1 MSESAPKRSRFFFN
15 MLGLNLL
22 WKTPIYIRYRNDCS
36 NKLRKKVFSGI
47 AGAVFWLYGLSG
59 SGKSTLAIEME
70 KRLHKQGALSIV
82 LDGDN
87 LRTGLNKDLTFSEDH
102 RKENVRR
109 VSEVAKLLCENG
121 LIVLVSLITPLKEF
135 RESAR
140 SIIGSRNFKEIY
152 IKASF
157 ETCQQRDVKGLYAKA
172 NQGLIN
178 TFTGKGSCFEEPED
192 ADLIIESE
200 SNPMENSAEELF
212 QFISLSFFKTHEK
225 LQSYASRTA
234 RS

>member
-1 MSESAPKRSRFFFN
+1 MLVLILFVENSDIHPIQERLLQQTEKESF
-15 MLGLNLL
+15 LGN
-22 WKTPIYIRYRNDCS
+22 R
-36 NKLRKKVFSGI
+36 
-47 AGAVFWLYGLSG
+47 GAVFWLYGLSG

-102 RKENVRR
+102 RRENVRR

-140 SIIGSRNFKEIY
+140 SIIGSRNFNEIY

-178 TFTGKGSCFEEPED
+178 TFTGKGSSFEEPED

-200 SNPMENSAEELF
+200 CNPMENSAEELF
-212 QFISLSFFKTHEK
+212 QFISSIIF
-225 LQSYASRTA
+225 QNS
-234 RS
+234 

>member
-1 MSESAPKRSRFFFN
+1 
-15 MLGLNLL
+15 
-22 WKTPIYIRYRNDCS
+22 
-36 NKLRKKVFSGI
+36 
-47 AGAVFWLYGLSG
+47 
-59 SGKSTLAIEME
+59 ME
-70 KRLHKQGALSIV
+70 KRLHKQDTHSIV
-82 LDGDN
+82 LDWEN
-87 LRTGLNKDLTFSEDH
+87 LRTGLNKDLNFSEDH
-102 RKENVRR
+102 RRENVRR

-140 SIIGSRNFKEIY
+140 SIIGSQNFKEIY

-178 TFTGKGSCFEEPED
+178 TFTGKGSSFEEPED

-200 SNPMENSAEELF
+200 NKPLEHSAEELF
-212 QFISLSFFKTHEK
+212 KFISSIIFQNSWKTTI
-225 LQSYASRTA
+225 LRISIS
-234 RS
+234 